1 MTLKRTSRVRPP
13 QGDEGC
19 CHRPQAI
26 CPAEATSS
34 LTDRALSSDLPTL
47 PSSSSSMSHLSCGG
61 LVLVVIWWGG
71 LVVPSPH
78 HCCCC
83 HRLWAICPAEAS
95 SPSLSSGGLVV
106 VIHGSFVLQRPR
118 PHHCHCRSS
127 PHHHRPVGASSTLPV
142 LADCPCCVIIVVV
155 VR

>member
-19 CHRPQAI
+19 CRHPWAI

-34 LTDRALSSDLPTL
+34 LTDGALSSDLPTS
-47 PSSSSSMSHLSCGG
+47 PSSSSSVSHLSCGG
-61 LVLVVIWWGG
+61 LILVIIWWGG

-78 HCCCC
+78 RRCHCHCP
-83 HRLWAICPAEAS
+83 WAICPAEALL
-95 SPSLSSGGLVV
+95 PSLSSGGLIII
-106 VIHGSFVLQRPR
+106 IHGSFVLRRPH
-118 PHHCHCRSS
+118 PHHCHCQSL
-127 PHHHRPVGASSTLPV
+127 PHCHCLVGASSSLPV
-142 LADCPCCVIIVVV
+142 LADRPCCIVIVVV